1 MNHAKKM
8 VLVPYDKYQDLLKF
22 KEASPS
28 ETTTMDSSPY
38 PKDLSPSDAPALHN
52 TDVPSPST
60 RTNKPLNTKKVPDP
74 TLLPHTNVPSFTRKN
89 KRPSMKKYH
98 PLLEGDT
105 VGSTG
110 KKLYKDL

>member
-1 MNHAKKM
+1 M

-28 ETTTMDSSPY
+28 ETATIDSSPN
-38 PKDLSPSDAPALHN
+38 PKDLSPSDAPAFLPN

-74 TLLPHTNVPSFTRKN
+74 TFLPNTNVPSSTHKH
-89 KRPSMKKYH
+89 KRPGIKKVPPPPGRRH
-98 PLLEGDT
+98 WRDHW
-105 VGSTG
+105 